1 MNKLISQKRDR
12 GKVEVDYIDFSFL
25 RQKKRKTT
33 VERRCMHC
41 QDIFPNLNNYL
52 DRTDPL
58 YFRKYGWTKEYH
70 KTCWKEIERKQA
82 ENEKKCREEQARIIA
97 NFQAKGM
104 SAKQQAQME
113 QEGEMFDDEAY
124 SYPHESNVKESEL
137 IDWKEHEATLNKEEE
152 TELIIKPNKYSFDNN
167 ELTLSDYLELK
178 TVHAW
183 GIDFQGVNFVNL
195 PKLNNLYL
203 SKVKYSIKETRLSDI
218 ENLTNLVN
226 LTLTGINYSFF
237 LV

>member
-1 MNKLISQKRDR
+1 
-12 GKVEVDYIDFSFL
+12 
-25 RQKKRKTT
+25 
-33 VERRCMHC
+33 
-41 QDIFPNLNNYL
+41 
-52 DRTDPL
+52 
-58 YFRKYGWTKEYH
+58 
-70 KTCWKEIERKQA
+70 
-82 ENEKKCREEQARIIA
+82 
-97 NFQAKGM
+97 
-104 SAKQQAQME
+104 ME